1 MGDGPSV
8 ASGLRLRQLM
18 TGRMPPAGAH
28 GAQTLP
34 TLSESRPKSAPPFRD
49 VYARSETGHVREANE
64 DHFLILD
71 VQRRMRVR
79 GSSLGATGLY
89 GDTVGMLLVV
99 ADGMGGHD
107 HGELASAVAIDTIA
121 DFAAR
126 ELPVD
131 PGYEEAS
138 ARSHAGFQ
146 RAVRECQRRIHA
158 AAQRKGASMQAGTTM
173 TALYAQE
180 GVAEIAHVGD
190 SRAYLFRPGSGL
202 WMLTHDHTFG
212 AQIEE
217 ATGEPAERVAH
228 ILTNAIGGTEEEPR
242 VEALHV
248 PLFAD
253 DRVLLCSDGLTDVV
267 DDATL
272 GAELGHAQRAQGAVE
287 RLMARVLDGEAR
299 DNVTIMV
306 AIV

>member
-1 MGDGPSV
+1 
-8 ASGLRLRQLM
+8 M
-18 TGRMPPAGAH
+18 TARMPSPGAH

-34 TLSESRPKSAPPFRD
+34 TLASARPESPPPFRD
-49 VYARSETGHVREANE
+49 LHARSHEGHVRIVNE
-64 DHFLILD
+64 DHFLVLD

-79 GSSLGATGLY
+79 GSSLGATGPY
-89 GDTVGMLLVV
+89 GDTVGTLLVV

-107 HGELASAVAIDTIA
+107 HGELASAITIDTIA
-121 DFAAR
+121 ELAAR

-131 PGYEEAS
+131 RGSEEAS
-138 ARSHAGFQ
+138 ARSHDHFQ

-173 TALYAQE
+173 TALYAQD

-190 SRAYLFRPGSGL
+190 SRAYLMRPGSGL
-202 WMLTHDHTFG
+202 WRLTHDHTIG
-212 AQIEE
+212 AQLEE
-217 ATGEPAERVAH
+217 ATGRVADRVAH

-248 PLFAD
+248 PLFPN
-253 DRVLLCSDGLTDVV
+253 DRVLLCSDGLTNAI

-272 GAELGHAQRAQGAVE
+272 GEVLGQAERAEDAVE
-287 RLMARVLDGEAR
+287 ALMGRVLAGEGR
-299 DNVTIMV
+299 DNVSILV